1 MQKIIDNFYI
11 SIENTTKEFENE
23 QYRMTKAIKNSSS
36 KYNFEYAKVPD
47 YKNYEFMNTFG
58 FMNSQYSFILTHE
71 ILDVIEFIEILK
83 AFANN
88 KLTSGKL
95 YELSFFTAKYKNCEE
110 TKTTILSIKFFNN
123 FFIKYDKT
131 EALILSAKLTKVISK
146 CEVIF
151 ECEEI

>member
-1 MQKIIDNFYI
+1 MN
-11 SIENTTKEFENE
+11 
-23 QYRMTKAIKNSSS
+23 AI
-36 KYNFEYAKVPD
+36 V
-47 YKNYEFMNTFG
+47 
-58 FMNSQYSFILTHE
+58 L
-71 ILDVIEFIEILK
+71 VIEFIEILK

>member
-1 MQKIIDNFYI
+1 MKKIIGNFYI
-11 SIENTTKEFENE
+11 LIQNTTKEFNNE
-23 QYRMTKAIKNSSS
+23 QYRMTNATKNNLS

-47 YKNYEFMNTFG
+47 YKNYEYMDTFG
-58 FMNSQYSFILTHE
+58 LIKSQDTFVLTNE

-146 CEVIF
+146 CEVMF

>member
-1 MQKIIDNFYI
+1 MKKIIDNFYI
-11 SIENTTKEFENE
+11 TIENTTKEFENE
-23 QYRMTKAIKNSSS
+23 QYRMTKATKNSSS

-58 FMNSQYSFILTHE
+58 FITPQYLYTLTNE

-110 TKTTILSIKFFNN
+110 SKTTILSIKFFNDL
-123 FFIKYDKT
+123 FIKYDKA
-131 EALILSAKLTKVISK
+131 EALILSAKLSKAISK

-151 ECEEI
+151 ECEVI